1 MITRRKRLSLAWLLG
16 GLLGVFIIAGGVL
29 ATDLQPN
36 QKGTAW
42 DDPDFQGTAAE
53 CAAADPAE
61 GTAVWHFVLTS
72 AGSDTGDLTVTF
84 ENAGDITQAADSN
97 NGGTL
102 DWNIT
107 TDVPDTLLDAT
118 TSEGGAQSVLTL
130 SHICANPGTP
140 DGGGSGATEDLPAGT
155 GTVALAV
162 LLLAIGGFG
171 FLASTNRLPKLPKIR

>member
-16 GLLGVFIIAGGVL
+16 GLLGMFIIAGGVL

-42 DDPDFQGTAAE
+42 DDPAFQGSAAE
-53 CAAADPAE
+53 CASEDPAE
-61 GTAVWHFVLTS
+61 GTAIWHFVLTS
-72 AGSDTGDLTVTF
+72 AGSDSGDLTATF
-84 ENAGDITQAADSN
+84 DKAGDITQPNDSN

-118 TSEGGAQSVLTL
+118 TTEGTANSVLTL

-140 DGGGSGATEDLPAGT
+140 GGGSGGATEDLPGGPGT
-155 GTVALAV
+155 LALAV
-162 LLLAIGGFG
+162 ILLAIGGFG
-171 FLASTNRLPKLPKIR
+171 FLATTNRLPKLPKIR

>member
-1 MITRRKRLSLAWLLG
+1 M
-16 GLLGVFIIAGGVL
+16 LGVFIIAGGVL
-29 ATDLQPN
+29 ATDLKDG

-42 DDPDFQGTAAE
+42 DDAAFQGSAAE
-53 CAAADPAE
+53 CAAAAPAE

-72 AGSDTGDLTVTF
+72 AGAASGNLTVEF
-84 ENAGDITQAADSN
+84 ENAGTDTFANDSA
-97 NGGTL
+97 NGGNL

-107 TDVPDTLLDAT
+107 TDIPDTLVDAST
-118 TSEGGAQSVLTL
+118 DVGTGQSQLNL

-140 DGGGSGATEDLPAGT
+140 PGGGSGATEDLPAGT

-162 LLLAIGGFG
+162 ILLAIGGFG